1 MSKRDYY
8 EVLGVGKNASAN
20 EIKKA
25 YRSLAFKYH
34 PDKNAGDKEAEEKFK
49 EISEACEVLSD
60 QKKRA
65 TYNQFGHEGMKGAF
79 SPGGF
84 QWQDFTHFG
93 DFSDIFSGLSDIF
106 GSFGVDTD
114 MFSFGQ
120 RGRRAGPRRG
130 ASLQYE
136 LEIDLKEAAFG
147 TEKTIN
153 VQRLETCNV
162 CHGKGAKPG
171 TKEVTCDVCG
181 GKGQVNTVSG
191 FFSISRACER
201 CGGRGAIIKTP
212 CTKCSGAG
220 RTEAARRIK
229 VNIPRGI
236 DNGTKLRVSGEG
248 EAGEKGGPRGDLYV
262 LIYVKDHDI
271 FERHYDDIY
280 CRVPISFITAV
291 FGGEIE
297 VPTLE
302 SSVKMKIPEGTQ
314 SGRTFRLKQKGIYH
328 LARSGRGDELCKVM
342 VETPTNLNAEQKRK
356 LREFAIACG
365 EDIQPKT
372 KGFMDKVKKAFK

>member
-1 MSKRDYY
+1 MSKHDYY
-8 EVLGVGKNASAN
+8 EILGIGKNASAE
-20 EIKKA
+20 EIKRA
-25 YRSLAFKYH
+25 YRKLAIKSH
-34 PDKNAGDKEAEEKFK
+34 PDKHQGDKAAEERFK
-49 EISEACEVLSD
+49 EISEAYEILSD
-60 QKKRA
+60 PQKRA
-65 TYNQFGHEGMKGAF
+65 TYDQFGHEGLKGAF
-79 SPGGF
+79 APSGF

-93 DFSDIFSGLSDIF
+93 DFSDIFGGLDDF
-106 GSFGVDTD
+106 FESFGIDTD
-114 MFSFGQ
+114 LFGF
-120 RGRRAGPRRG
+120 GRRRRRTGPHRG

-171 TKEVTCDVCG
+171 TKEATCDACS
-181 GKGQVNTVSG
+181 GKGQVSTVSG
-191 FFSISRACER
+191 FFSILRTCER
-201 CGGRGAIIKTP
+201 CGGRGTIIKTP
-212 CTKCSGAG
+212 CTKCNGTG
-220 RTEAARRIK
+220 RTRAARRIK
-229 VNIPRGI
+229 VHVPRGI
-236 DNGTKLRVSGEG
+236 DNETRLRISGEG
-248 EAGEKGGPRGDLYV
+248 EAGERGGQRGDLYV
-262 LIYVKDHDI
+262 LIYVKEHDI

-328 LARSGRGDELCKVM
+328 LSKPGRGDELCKVM
-342 VETPTNLNAEQKRK
+342 VETPTNLNIEQKRK
-356 LREFAIACG
+356 LKEFAIACG
-365 EDIQPKT
+365 EDVQPKT
-372 KGFMDKVKKAFK
+372 KGFMDRVKKAFK

>member
-8 EVLGVGKNASAN
+8 EVLGVGKNASAS

-65 TYNQFGHEGMKGAF
+65 TYDQFGHEGMKGAF

-171 TKEVTCDVCG
+171 TKEVTCDACSG
-181 GKGQVNTVSG
+181 RGQVNTVSG
-191 FFSISRACER
+191 FFSISRTCER

-212 CTKCSGAG
+212 CTKCNGIG

-229 VNIPRGI
+229 INVPRGI

-280 CRVPISFITAV
+280 CRVPISFITAI

-297 VPTLE
+297 VPILE
-302 SSVKMKIPEGTQ
+302 GSVKMKIPEGTQ

-328 LARSGRGDELCKVM
+328 LSRSGRGDELCKVM

-356 LREFAIACG
+356 LREF
-365 EDIQPKT
+365 
-372 KGFMDKVKKAFK
+372 

>member
-34 PDKNAGDKEAEEKFK
+34 PDKNSGDKEAEEKFK

-65 TYNQFGHEGMKGAF
+65 TYDQFGHEGMKGAF

-136 LEIDLKEAAFG
+136 LEIDLKELKAVIRREISDKFDH
-147 TEKTIN
+147 KN
-153 VQRLETCNV
+153 LNL
-162 CHGKGAKPG
+162 
-171 TKEVTCDVCG
+171 DVIEF
-181 GKGQVNTVSG
+181 KDLNPT
-191 FFSISRACER
+191 AE
-201 CGGRGAIIKTP
+201 
-212 CTKCSGAG
+212 
-220 RTEAARRIK
+220 
-229 VNIPRGI
+229 NIAYVI
-236 DNGTKLRVSGEG
+236 WHKLRAVLASSLELNVT
-248 EAGEKGGPRGDLYV
+248 LYET
-262 LIYVKDHDI
+262 
-271 FERHYDDIY
+271 ERNFVEYD
-280 CRVPISFITAV
+280 
-291 FGGEIE
+291 
-297 VPTLE
+297 
-302 SSVKMKIPEGTQ
+302 
-314 SGRTFRLKQKGIYH
+314 GR
-328 LARSGRGDELCKVM
+328 
-342 VETPTNLNAEQKRK
+342 
-356 LREFAIACG
+356 
-365 EDIQPKT
+365 
-372 KGFMDKVKKAFK
+372 